1 MASSDVNPLSM
12 SSVPLIAAFDEI
24 ETTGASKA
32 TSLDIGYIMTIWS
45 ALSMYRLEGGGM
57 SGIHK

>member
-1 MASSDVNPLSM
+1 M

-45 ALSMYRLEGGGM
+45 ALSMYHFGRR
-57 SGIHK
+57 